1 MEHCPICGTFKSE
14 SYSLCGCGYNF
25 ERNEITDSYKIHEY
39 LIKIKNA
46 KDWKEEVKLIK
57 RIYETQLKRY
67 ETFPSSRWTIKKTAE
82 LLKKSKTSI
91 HDSIKLAYNLN
102 QIGEFEKKTQALN
115 ELKKLCFSGPCGE
128 LLKKKFKS
136 ERDLQ
141 KHLEDNWGK
150 IEVFKEWD
158 LKNSQYNM
166 GDAGVID
173 LLAHHHSDRKWLVI
187 ELKKDISSD
196 KTVAQILRYMGWVME
211 NKADKNE
218 EVFGLII
225 SAYPPDKNIRL
236 ALLPTPRIEEKIYYL
251 EKDEVKTIDSGI
263 AYKALEID
271 EMPHR
276 EREKLFNDLAK
287 KH

>member
-14 SYSLCGCGYNF
+14 SHSLCGCGYNF
-25 ERNEITDSYKIHEY
+25 EKNEITDSYKIREY

-57 RIYETQLKRY
+57 RIYETQIKRY
-67 ETFPSSRWTIKKTAE
+67 GTSYSSGWTIKKTAE
-82 LLKKSKTSI
+82 LLKKSKSSI
-91 HDSIKLAYNLN
+91 HDNIKLANNLN
-102 QIGEFEKKTQALN
+102 QIGKFEKKTQALN
-115 ELKKLCFSGPCGE
+115 KLKKLCSGPFGKW
-128 LLKKKFKS
+128 LGNKFKS

-141 KHLEDNWGK
+141 KHIEDNWGK

-173 LLAHHHSDRKWLVI
+173 LLAHHHSDPKWLVI

-196 KTVAQILRYMGWVME
+196 KTVGQILRYMGWVVE

-236 ALLPTPRIEEKIYYL
+236 ALLNTSRIEEKIYYL
-251 EKDEVKTIDSGI
+251 EKDEVKTIDSDI
-263 AYKALEID
+263 AYKALEFD
-271 EMPHR
+271 EMPYR
-276 EREKLFNDLAK
+276 EREKLFMRLNGRI
-287 KH
+287 

>member
-1 MEHCPICGTFKSE
+1 M
-14 SYSLCGCGYNF
+14 
-25 ERNEITDSYKIHEY
+25 
-39 LIKIKNA
+39 
-46 KDWKEEVKLIK
+46 
-57 RIYETQLKRY
+57 
-67 ETFPSSRWTIKKTAE
+67 
-82 LLKKSKTSI
+82 
-91 HDSIKLAYNLN
+91 
-102 QIGEFEKKTQALN
+102 
-115 ELKKLCFSGPCGE
+115 
-128 LLKKKFKS
+128 S

-141 KHLEDNWGK
+141 KHIEDNWEK
-150 IEVFKEWD
+150 IEVLKEWE
-158 LKNSQYNM
+158 LKNSQYNI
-166 GDAGVID
+166 GNAGVID
-173 LLAHHHSDRKWLVI
+173 LLAHHHSDPKWLVI

-196 KTVAQILRYMGWVME
+196 KTVGQILRYMGWVME

-236 ALLPTPRIEEKIYYL
+236 ALFPTRRIEEKIYYL
-251 EKDEVKTIDSGI
+251 EKDEVKTIDSDI